1 MDYLT
6 QYYKNLAESLQAR
19 VTQLQSILN
28 ENDRKNPH
36 IDWDYYDELRKDDE
50 EIARGEDESEG
61 EGLDP
66 VGEEDGDID
75 NDGDKDST
83 DKYLLRRRDAIGKA
97 IRERNK

>member
-36 IDWDYYDELRKDDE
+36 VDWDYYDELRKDDE

-66 VGEEDGDID
+66 VGKEDGDID